1 MKTLITYL
9 LILTGILLSGCKNSR
24 EQDEA
29 NGTFLKGSIE
39 VVLELEVTQNDSIG
53 LYYTTDG
60 STDFFNAPSLWK
72 KVEGKEGLQKVNF
85 QLPEGVL
92 TPQLRIDL
100 GRNKNQ
106 GEIIFKRFTA
116 YYNGKVL
123 DAYGTEVFRY
133 FRPDI
138 TTCTIDIKAG
148 TVTPVVKDG
157 VKQSPSLYPHEKVL
171 RHKIAEL
178 INQ

>member
-1 MKTLITYL
+1 MKSLITYL
-9 LILTGILLSGCKNSR
+9 LILTGILLSGCKNSQ
-24 EQDEA
+24 EQDV
-29 NGTFLKGSIE
+29 NGTGVKGSIE
-39 VVLELEVTQNDSIG
+39 VVLEVEARENDSIA

-60 STDFFNAPSLWK
+60 STDFFDAPSLWK
-72 KVEGKEGLQKVNF
+72 KVNGQEGLQKVNF
-85 QLPEGVL
+85 LLPEGVL

-106 GEIIFKRFTA
+106 KEIIFKRFTA
-116 YYNGKVL
+116 YYKGNVL

-138 TTCTIDIKAG
+138 TTCKIDIKTG
-148 TVTPVVKDG
+148 RVTPVIKDG

-178 INQ
+178 TNQ